1 MAQWAKVLSLDSS
14 DPHKNLLLLIISI
27 IRVLGMGRWGVV
39 AARDCWLASL
49 TKRGKLLAQ

>member
-1 MAQWAKVLSLDSS
+1 MAQWAKVLSLESVVADYFHNPGAG
-14 DPHKNLLLLIISI
+14 D
-27 IRVLGMGRWGVV
+27 GEMGGV